1 MPTADRSSTTTRLIA
16 APCERVYH
24 AFIDPQALEVWLAP
38 GDWTARVIESDVR
51 IGGSYTMAIAP
62 PVEDADYAAK
72 SSGREDRYTARFE
85 ELTPPRRIVETITF
99 DTTDPAFMGEMTL
112 TAILEERGELTEVTI
127 TFENLPSG
135 VNPADNDLGTRLSLE
150 KLTRYLE

>member
-1 MPTADRSSTTTRLIA
+1 MPSADRSSTTTRVIA

-24 AFIDPQALEVWLAP
+24 AFIDPQALQTWLAP

-62 PVEDADYAAK
+62 PVTDAEYAAK

-112 TAILEERGELTEVTI
+112 TVTLNEQGESTAVTMA
-127 TFENLPSG
+127 FENLPPG
-135 VNPADNDLGTRLSLE
+135 VSPADNDLGTRLSLE
-150 KLTRYLE
+150 KLANLVE